1 MSNLFKR
8 MLDKAGEL
16 MLEQEEEAPA
26 SQADV
31 SLEEATQ
38 DSQNVDFGDMD
49 IAKMTEEMMKD
60 ALGELAEVDPEDSV
74 YKVND
79 CISVLGGECKP
90 ETVMKMLAQV
100 AKKDV
105 DALRKDGESRVS
117 SLKKL
122 KEATQKNIQ
131 STREEFVNEDAA
143 IAKQQ
148 QAARAQC
155 EEDVAALRKQCEEK
169 ILRMQNTL
177 EADIQSLRQQTQET
191 VDVLS
196 EKRKENEENK
206 KKAEALATNVCNEV
220 DSQVAEITK
229 LLEKITVQ

>member
-16 MLEQEEEAPA
+16 MLEQEEETPA

-79 CISVLGGECKP
+79 CISVLGGECKT

-155 EEDVAALRKQCEEK
+155 EEDVASLRKQCEEK

-220 DSQVAEITK
+220 DSQVTEITQ